1 MIDLATGYTSVAY
14 YAGDHPLTAAFHGV
28 TSMCLYKNDEL
39 VSPDYD
45 GSTTYTLTPE
55 DMDVLKV
62 FFTKTPSNVMTNIKV
77 TGNAEELVVLKDRI
91 VPVTDFSQSIMALE
105 DTEISFRASGASKI
119 KSLKYGMN
127 AVEPQEDGTYRV
139 VLTVDSDINV
149 EVGVASGIEN
159 VMPSDEEA
167 NDVYTMDGILVM
179 KNASRS
185 QIDGLAKGMYIINGK
200 KLIR

>member
-1 MIDLATGYTSVAY
+1 
-14 YAGDHPLTAAFHGV
+14 
-28 TSMCLYKNDEL
+28 
-39 VSPDYD
+39 
-45 GSTTYTLTPE
+45 
-55 DMDVLKV
+55 
-62 FFTKTPSNVMTNIKV
+62 
-77 TGNAEELVVLKDRI
+77 
-91 VPVTDFSQSIMALE
+91 
-105 DTEISFRASGASKI
+105 
-119 KSLKYGMN
+119 MN

-167 NDVYTMDGILVM
+167 NNVYTMDGILVM

>member
-1 MIDLATGYTSVAY
+1 M
-14 YAGDHPLTAAFHGV
+14 
-28 TSMCLYKNDEL
+28 
-39 VSPDYD
+39 
-45 GSTTYTLTPE
+45 
-55 DMDVLKV
+55 
-62 FFTKTPSNVMTNIKV
+62 
-77 TGNAEELVVLKDRI
+77 LKDRV

>member
-1 MIDLATGYTSVAY
+1 M
-14 YAGDHPLTAAFHGV
+14 
-28 TSMCLYKNDEL
+28 
-39 VSPDYD
+39 
-45 GSTTYTLTPE
+45 
-55 DMDVLKV
+55 
-62 FFTKTPSNVMTNIKV
+62 
-77 TGNAEELVVLKDRI
+77 
-91 VPVTDFSQSIMALE
+91 
-105 DTEISFRASGASKI
+105 
-119 KSLKYGMN
+119 
-127 AVEPQEDGTYRV
+127 

>member
-1 MIDLATGYTSVAY
+1 
-14 YAGDHPLTAAFHGV
+14 
-28 TSMCLYKNDEL
+28 
-39 VSPDYD
+39 
-45 GSTTYTLTPE
+45 
-55 DMDVLKV
+55 
-62 FFTKTPSNVMTNIKV
+62 
-77 TGNAEELVVLKDRI
+77 
-91 VPVTDFSQSIMALE
+91 
-105 DTEISFRASGASKI
+105 
-119 KSLKYGMN
+119 MN

-149 EVGVASGIEN
+149 EVGVASCIEN

>member
-1 MIDLATGYTSVAY
+1 
-14 YAGDHPLTAAFHGV
+14 
-28 TSMCLYKNDEL
+28 
-39 VSPDYD
+39 
-45 GSTTYTLTPE
+45 
-55 DMDVLKV
+55 
-62 FFTKTPSNVMTNIKV
+62 MTNIKV

-159 VMPSDEEA
+159 VMASDEEA

>member
-1 MIDLATGYTSVAY
+1 
-14 YAGDHPLTAAFHGV
+14 
-28 TSMCLYKNDEL
+28 
-39 VSPDYD
+39 
-45 GSTTYTLTPE
+45 
-55 DMDVLKV
+55 
-62 FFTKTPSNVMTNIKV
+62 
-77 TGNAEELVVLKDRI
+77 
-91 VPVTDFSQSIMALE
+91 
-105 DTEISFRASGASKI
+105 
-119 KSLKYGMN
+119 MN

-159 VMPSDEEA
+159 VMPTDEEA

-179 KNASRS
+179 KNASRC

>member
-1 MIDLATGYTSVAY
+1 
-14 YAGDHPLTAAFHGV
+14 
-28 TSMCLYKNDEL
+28 
-39 VSPDYD
+39 
-45 GSTTYTLTPE
+45 
-55 DMDVLKV
+55 
-62 FFTKTPSNVMTNIKV
+62 
-77 TGNAEELVVLKDRI
+77 
-91 VPVTDFSQSIMALE
+91 
-105 DTEISFRASGASKI
+105 
-119 KSLKYGMN
+119 MN

-167 NDVYTMDGILVM
+167 NNVYTMDGILVM

-185 QIDGLAKGMYIINGK
+185 QIDGLAKDMYIINGK

>member
-1 MIDLATGYTSVAY
+1 
-14 YAGDHPLTAAFHGV
+14 
-28 TSMCLYKNDEL
+28 
-39 VSPDYD
+39 
-45 GSTTYTLTPE
+45 
-55 DMDVLKV
+55 
-62 FFTKTPSNVMTNIKV
+62 
-77 TGNAEELVVLKDRI
+77 
-91 VPVTDFSQSIMALE
+91 
-105 DTEISFRASGASKI
+105 
-119 KSLKYGMN
+119 MN

>member
-1 MIDLATGYTSVAY
+1 
-14 YAGDHPLTAAFHGV
+14 
-28 TSMCLYKNDEL
+28 MCLYKNDEL

-159 VMPSDEEA
+159 VMASDEEA

>member
-1 MIDLATGYTSVAY
+1 M
-14 YAGDHPLTAAFHGV
+14 
-28 TSMCLYKNDEL
+28 
-39 VSPDYD
+39 
-45 GSTTYTLTPE
+45 
-55 DMDVLKV
+55 
-62 FFTKTPSNVMTNIKV
+62 
-77 TGNAEELVVLKDRI
+77 
-91 VPVTDFSQSIMALE
+91 
-105 DTEISFRASGASKI
+105 
-119 KSLKYGMN
+119 

>member
-1 MIDLATGYTSVAY
+1 MSR
-14 YAGDHPLTAAFHGV
+14 H
-28 TSMCLYKNDEL
+28 
-39 VSPDYD
+39 
-45 GSTTYTLTPE
+45 
-55 DMDVLKV
+55 
-62 FFTKTPSNVMTNIKV
+62 
-77 TGNAEELVVLKDRI
+77 KDRR
-91 VPVTDFSQSIMALE
+91 T
-105 DTEISFRASGASKI
+105 SK
-119 KSLKYGMN
+119 N
-127 AVEPQEDGTYRV
+127 EPQEDGTYRV

-167 NDVYTMDGILVM
+167 NNVYTMDGILVM

>member
-1 MIDLATGYTSVAY
+1 
-14 YAGDHPLTAAFHGV
+14 
-28 TSMCLYKNDEL
+28 
-39 VSPDYD
+39 
-45 GSTTYTLTPE
+45 
-55 DMDVLKV
+55 MDVLKV

-159 VMPSDEEA
+159 VMASDEEA

>member
-1 MIDLATGYTSVAY
+1 M
-14 YAGDHPLTAAFHGV
+14 
-28 TSMCLYKNDEL
+28 
-39 VSPDYD
+39 
-45 GSTTYTLTPE
+45 TPE

-159 VMPSDEEA
+159 VMASDEEA